1 MEATKEVLNLV
12 RSAILGAAI
21 GDAIGLPYQFKERDN
36 FECLGM
42 TGMGTF
48 SKPAGTWSD
57 DTSMTLATMD
67 GIVSAGGI
75 DTTSIADRFMDWMYD
90 NQYTPGCNAY
100 DIGRTTHDSVKRYAE
115 GFPPSR
121 SGGYTFYD
129 NGNGALMRI
138 LPLAL
143 LPGTTIQ
150 NVKDVGGITHNHA
163 ISHACC
169 IFHVI
174 YAKTLLQYPRSKNNN
189 IAVALGRLPKEYHE
203 AVPELNRLLEIKDY
217 QREQIKSSGFVVDT
231 LLAAMWCFVTTTNY
245 RDCILKA
252 VNLGG
257 DTDTIA
263 GIAGGLAGI
272 RYGFT
277 EDGIPLQWLEALAHK
292 DDIEKYC
299 RDFAGFIVTA
309 K

>member
-1 MEATKEVLNLV
+1 MEATKEVINLV

-21 GDAIGLPYQFKERDN
+21 GDAIGLPYQFKERDS

-48 SKPAGTWSD
+48 SKPAGYWSD

-67 GIVSAGGI
+67 GIVSAGKI
-75 DTTSIADRFMDWMYD
+75 DTTSIADRFVNWMYGSR
-90 NQYTPGCNAY
+90 YTPGCNAY
-100 DIGRTTHDSVKRYAE
+100 DIGRTTRDSVERYAE

-138 LPLAL
+138 LPLAF
-143 LPGTTIQ
+143 LPGTSIE
-150 NVKDVGGITHNHA
+150 NVKDVGGITHNHV

-174 YAKTLLQYPRSKNNN
+174 YAKIMIQYPLSNRNN
-189 IAVALGRLPKEYHE
+189 IAVALKILPEKYRA
-203 AVPELNRLLEIKDY
+203 AVPELNRLLEIEDY

-231 LLAAMWCFVTTTNY
+231 LMAAMWCFITTSNY

-277 EDGIPLQWLEALAHK
+277 EIGIPPQWLAGLAHK

-299 RDFAGFIVTA
+299 RKFAEFIA
-309 K
+309 NSK